1 MSVRQEPAGDVS
13 AATLDPIT
21 LEIQWQRLVNIVDE
35 IDNAVIRTS
44 FSTIVGESHDFGC
57 ALMDAEGSG
66 LAQAQW
72 SPPQFCTMLPRT
84 TKAMLKRFPAVSLKD
99 GDVLA
104 TNDPWIGSTH
114 LPDYNLVSPVFHKG
128 KLVAFLGTV
137 AHVSD
142 VGGHLGDLEA
152 QDMFMEGT
160 RVMPNKFY
168 SEGKVVP
175 MIEEFISANCRVP
188 NMVLGDLHAIVGTHQ
203 IGIQRI
209 REFLD
214 DYQLTDMNVLAAEI
228 LRRSEQVLRTS
239 IRALPNGHS
248 EYSVTADGY
257 LEPFTLKVKLSV
269 VDDEIHMDFAGTSP
283 QQWHSA
289 INAAFNISYATA
301 VYPIK
306 AMLASHI
313 FNNDGLI
320 RPIQMTAPEGSI
332 VNCTFPAPVAA
343 RAKVIK
349 HIPPLIF
356 GALAEL
362 MPEQVIS
369 AAGGIFPFHVVGRDE
384 RFGQHAVHMLPHG
397 GLGATNDAD
406 GLLPTAYP
414 HNSTVT
420 PTELIEI
427 QCPMLMTHKRLI
439 TDSGGPGR
447 HRGGPGQEIGLRAIS
462 EQGTTLTIRPD
473 LMKFPAEGLRGGQR
487 GSAGDVI
494 MNGERMHRFV
504 PHQFKQGD
512 EVILRVPGGGG
523 FGPPAERTRESVLQD
538 VALGLVSSEQARNV
552 YSVPIEQSETE
563 LADAALQ
570 QAVAQL
576 QASAGK
582 VRS

>member
-1 MSVRQEPAGDVS
+1 M
-13 AATLDPIT
+13 TLDPIT

-57 ALMDAEGSG
+57 ALMDASGSG

-84 TKAMLKRFPAVSLKD
+84 TKAMLQRFPPATLRE

-114 LPDYNLVSPVFHKG
+114 LPDYNLVSPVFHQG

-168 SEGKVVP
+168 AEGEVVP
-175 MIEEFISANCRVP
+175 MIEEFIAANCRVP
-188 NMVLGDLHAIVGTHQ
+188 DMVLGDLHAIVGTHR

-214 DYQLTDMNVLAAEI
+214 DYRMTDMEILSAEI
-228 LRRSEQVLRTS
+228 LARSEGALRTA
-239 IRALPNGHS
+239 IQALPNGQS
-248 EYSVTADGY
+248 SYSVTADGY
-257 LEPFTLKVKLSV
+257 LEPFTLNVQLSI
-269 VDDEIHMDFAGTSP
+269 VDDEIHLDFAGTSP

-313 FNNDGLI
+313 FNNDGLV
-320 RPIQMTAPEGSI
+320 RPIHMTAPEGSI

-362 MPEQVIS
+362 IPDRVIA
-369 AAGGIFPFHVVGRDE
+369 AAGGIFPFHVVGQDE
-384 RFGQHAVHMLPHG
+384 RFGRHAVHMLPHG
-397 GLGATNDAD
+397 GLGATHNAD

-427 QCPMLMTHKRLI
+427 QCPVLMTHKRLI
-439 TDSGGPGR
+439 QDSGGPGQY
-447 HRGGPGQEIGLRAIS
+447 RGGPGQEIGLQAMS
-462 EQGTTLTIRPD
+462 ERGTTLTIRPD

-487 GSAGDVI
+487 GGAGDVI
-494 MNGERMHRFV
+494 LNGEGMHRFV
-504 PHQFKQGD
+504 PHQFRQGD
-512 EVILRVPGGGG
+512 RVILRVPGGGG
-523 FGPPAERTRESVLQD
+523 YGPPAERARAAVMQD
-538 VALGLVSSEQARNV
+538 VALGLVSPAQAQSA
-552 YSVPIEQSETE
+552 YGVPIEQSEEE
-563 LADAALQ
+563 LADAALR

-576 QASAGK
+576 QASS
-582 VRS
+582 RTTDT

>member
-1 MSVRQEPAGDVS
+1 M
-13 AATLDPIT
+13 TFDPIT

-84 TKAMLKRFPAVSLKD
+84 TKAMLQRFPAATLQE

-114 LPDYNLVSPVFHKG
+114 LPDYNLISPVFHKG
-128 KLVAFLGTV
+128 RLVAFLGTV

-168 SEGKVVP
+168 AAGKVVP
-175 MIEEFISANCRVP
+175 MIEEFIAANCRVP
-188 NMVLGDLHAIVGTHQ
+188 NMVLGDLHAIVGTHRM
-203 IGIQRI
+203 GAQRI

-214 DYQLTDMNVLAAEI
+214 DYRMADLDALASEI
-228 LRRSEQVLRTS
+228 LDRSEHALRSS
-239 IRALPNGHS
+239 IQDLPNGRS
-248 EYSVTADGY
+248 DYSVTADGY
-257 LEPFTLKVKLSV
+257 LEPFTLNVQLAV
-269 VDDEIHMDFAGTSP
+269 RDNEIHMDFEGTSP

-306 AMLASHI
+306 AMLAPHI

-320 RPIQMTAPEGSI
+320 RPIRMTAPEGSI

-356 GALAEL
+356 GALADL
-362 MPEQVIS
+362 MPESVIA
-369 AAGGIFPFHVVGRDE
+369 AAGGIFPFHVVGKDE
-384 RFGQHAVHMLPHG
+384 RFGPHAVHMLPHG
-397 GLGATNDAD
+397 GLGATHDAD

-427 QCPMLMTHKRLI
+427 QCPLLMTHKRLI
-439 TDSGGPGR
+439 PDSGGPGQF
-447 HRGGPGQEIGLRAIS
+447 RGGLGQEIGLRATS
-462 EQGTTLTIRPD
+462 AQGTTLTIRPD
-473 LMKFPAEGLRGGQR
+473 LMKYPAEGLRGGQR
-487 GSAGDVI
+487 GSAGAVI

-504 PHQFKQGD
+504 PHPFKQGD

-523 FGPPAERTRESVLQD
+523 YGPPTARKREAILRD
-538 VALGLVSSEQARNV
+538 MALGLVSPAHVQAVYDVSIAQSEDELAHAALRQAVTQVQAR
-552 YSVPIEQSETE
+552 SRKI
-563 LADAALQ
+563 
-570 QAVAQL
+570 
-576 QASAGK
+576 
-582 VRS
+582 RS

>member
-1 MSVRQEPAGDVS
+1 MI
-13 AATLDPIT
+13 LDPIT

-57 ALMDAEGSG
+57 ALMDASGAG

-84 TKAMLKRFPAVSLKD
+84 TKAMLQRFPTETLQD

-114 LPDYNLVSPVFHKG
+114 LPDYNLVSPVFHQG
-128 KLVAFLGTV
+128 QLVAFLGTV

-168 SEGKVVP
+168 AAGEVVP
-175 MIEEFISANCRVP
+175 MVEEFIAANCRVP
-188 NMVLGDLHAIVGTHQ
+188 DMVLGDLHAIVGTHR
-203 IGIQRI
+203 IGILRI

-214 DYQLTDMNVLAAEI
+214 DYRLDDLKVLSSAI
-228 LRRSEQVLRTS
+228 LDRSEQALRQA
-239 IRALPNGHS
+239 IRALPNGQS
-248 EYSVTADGY
+248 QYRVTADGY
-257 LEPFTLKVKLSV
+257 LEPFTLVVRLSI
-269 VDDEIHMDFAGTSP
+269 VDDEIHLDFDGTSP

-313 FNNDGLI
+313 FNNDGLV
-320 RPIQMTAPEGSI
+320 RPIRMTAPAGSI

-362 MPEQVIS
+362 IPDRVIA
-369 AAGGIFPFHVVGRDE
+369 AAGGIFPFHVVGQDE

-397 GLGATNDAD
+397 GLGATHNAD

-427 QCPMLMTHKRLI
+427 QCPILMTHKRLI
-439 TDSGGPGR
+439 PDSGGPGQY
-447 HRGGPGQEIGLRAIS
+447 RGGPGQEIGLRALS
-462 EQGTTLTIRPD
+462 DQGTTLTIRPD
-473 LMKFPAEGLRGGQR
+473 LMQFPAEGLRGGAH
-487 GSAGDVI
+487 GGAGAVL
-494 MNGERMHRFV
+494 MNGEPMHRFV
-504 PHQFKQGD
+504 PHRFRRGD

-523 FGPPAERTRESVLQD
+523 YGPPAQRARDAVMHD
-538 VALGLVSSEQARNV
+538 VAMGLVSAAQARDT
-552 YSVPIEQSETE
+552 YGVPLAQSETE
-563 LADAALQ
+563 LEDAALRD
-570 QAVAQL
+570 AVARL
-576 QASAGK
+576 QANAHRTGT
-582 VRS
+582 

>member
-1 MSVRQEPAGDVS
+1 M
-13 AATLDPIT
+13 TFDPIT

-84 TKAMLKRFPAVSLKD
+84 TKAMLKRFPPDTLKA

-128 KLVAFLGTV
+128 RLVAFLGTV

-175 MIEEFISANCRVP
+175 VIEEFIAANCRVP
-188 NMVLGDLHAIVGTHQ
+188 DMVLGDLHAIVGTHR

-214 DYQLTDMNVLAAEI
+214 DYGMTDMDGLASEI
-228 LRRSEQVLRTS
+228 LSRSERALRAS
-239 IRALPNGHS
+239 IRELPDGRS
-248 EYSVTADGY
+248 RYSVTADGY
-257 LEPFTLKVKLSV
+257 LEPFTLNVELAIR
-269 VDDEIHMDFAGTSP
+269 DDEIHLDFEGTSP

-306 AMLASHI
+306 AMLAPYI

-320 RPIQMTAPEGSI
+320 RPVRMTAPEGSI

-356 GALAEL
+356 GAMAEL
-362 MPEQVIS
+362 MPDSVIA
-369 AAGGIFPFHVVGRDE
+369 AAGGIFPFHIVGQDDRHG
-384 RFGQHAVHMLPHG
+384 RHAVHVLPHG
-397 GLGATNDAD
+397 GLGATRNAD
-406 GLLPTAYP
+406 GLLPRAYP

-420 PTELIEI
+420 PTEMFEI
-427 QCPMLMTHKRLI
+427 QCPVLMTHKRLI
-439 TDSGGPGR
+439 PDSGGPGT
-447 HRGGPGQEIGLRAIS
+447 HRGGPGQEIGLRALT

-473 LMKFPAEGLRGGQR
+473 LMKYPAEGLRGGHR
-487 GSAGDVI
+487 GMAGDVI
-494 MNGERMHRFV
+494 MNGERMERFV
-504 PHQFKQGD
+504 PYQFKAGD
-512 EVILRVPGGGG
+512 EVLLRVPGGGG
-523 FGPPAERTRESVLQD
+523 YGPPPERTREDVLED
-538 VALGLVSSEQARNV
+538 VALGLVSPEQATET
-552 YSVPIEQSETE
+552 YGVPVEGSREDLE
-563 LADAALQ
+563 SRSMR
-570 QAVAQL
+570 QAVAR
-576 QASAGK
+576 
-582 VRS
+582 VRANSQGETQ

>member
-1 MSVRQEPAGDVS
+1 M
-13 AATLDPIT
+13 TLDPIT

-84 TKAMLKRFPAVSLKD
+84 TKAMLQRFPPETLRE

-114 LPDYNLVSPVFHKG
+114 LPDYNLVSPVFHQG

-168 SEGKVVP
+168 AEGEVVP
-175 MIEEFISANCRVP
+175 MIEEFIAANCRVP
-188 NMVLGDLHAIVGTHQ
+188 DMVLGDLHAIVGTHR

-214 DYQLTDMNVLAAEI
+214 DYRMADMEALSTEI
-228 LRRSEQVLRTS
+228 LARSEGALRTA
-239 IRALPNGHS
+239 IQALPNGQS

-257 LEPFTLKVKLSV
+257 LEPFTLQVQLSI
-269 VDDEIHMDFAGTSP
+269 VDDEIHLDFAGTSP

-313 FNNDGLI
+313 FNNDGLV
-320 RPIQMTAPEGSI
+320 RPIRMTAPEGSI
-332 VNCTFPAPVAA
+332 VHCTFPAPVAA

-362 MPEQVIS
+362 IPDRVIA
-369 AAGGIFPFHVVGRDE
+369 AAGGIFPFHVVGQDE
-384 RFGQHAVHMLPHG
+384 RFGRHAVHMLPHG
-397 GLGATNDAD
+397 GLGATRQAD

-427 QCPMLMTHKRLI
+427 QCPVLMTHKRLI
-439 TDSGGPGR
+439 PDSGGPGQ
-447 HRGGPGQEIGLRAIS
+447 HRGGPGQEIGLRATS
-462 EQGTTLTIRPD
+462 ERGTTLTIRPD

-487 GSAGDVI
+487 GGAGDVI

-504 PHQFKQGD
+504 PHQFRQGD

-523 FGPPAERTRESVLQD
+523 YGPPAERSRAAVMQD
-538 VALGLVSSEQARNV
+538 VALGLVSAAQAQAA
-552 YSVPIEQSETE
+552 YGVPVAQSEEE
-563 LADAALQ
+563 LADAALR

-576 QASAGK
+576 QASSRTTAA
-582 VRS
+582 

>member
-1 MSVRQEPAGDVS
+1 M
-13 AATLDPIT
+13 TTDPIT

-57 ALMDAEGSG
+57 ALMDASGSG

-84 TKAMLKRFPAVSLKD
+84 TKAMLKRFPPETLRD

-114 LPDYNLVSPVFHKG
+114 LPDYNLVSPVFHRG
-128 KLVAFLGTV
+128 RLVAFLGTV

-168 SEGKVVP
+168 AGGKVVP
-175 MIEEFISANCRVP
+175 IIEEFIAANCRVP
-188 NMVLGDLHAIVGTHQ
+188 DMVLGDLHAIVGTHR
-203 IGIQRI
+203 IGIQRL

-214 DYQLTDMNVLAAEI
+214 DYDMEDMDALAAEI
-228 LRRSEQVLRTS
+228 LARSEQALRAS
-239 IRALPNGHS
+239 IRALPDGRS
-248 EYSVTADGY
+248 DYAVTADGY
-257 LEPFTLKVKLSV
+257 LEPFTLQVQLTIAG
-269 VDDEIHMDFAGTSP
+269 DGIHMDFAGTSP

-306 AMLASHI
+306 AMLAAHI

-320 RPIQMTAPEGSI
+320 RPIRMTAPEGSI
-332 VNCTFPAPVAA
+332 VHCTFPAPVAA

-356 GALAEL
+356 GALSAL
-362 MPEQVIS
+362 IPDRVIA
-369 AAGGIFPFHVVGRDE
+369 AAGGIFPFHIVGSDE
-384 RFGQHAVHMLPHG
+384 RFGKHAVHMLPHG
-397 GLGATNDAD
+397 GLGATRRAD

-427 QCPMLMTHKRLI
+427 QCPVLMTHKRLLP
-439 TDSGGPGR
+439 DSGGPGR
-447 HRGGPGQEIGLRAIS
+447 HRGGPGQEIGLRATS

-473 LMKFPAEGLRGGQR
+473 LIRYPAEGLQGGARGG
-487 GSAGDVI
+487 AGDVI
-494 MNGERMHRFV
+494 MNGEPMRRFV
-504 PHQFKQGD
+504 PHRFRKGD

-523 FGPPAERTRESVLQD
+523 FGPPAQREQAAVEAD
-538 VALGLVSSEQARNV
+538 VAQGLVSRAQAQAAYRIPMV
-552 YSVPIEQSETE
+552 QSDDEI
-563 LADAALQ
+563 ADAALR
-570 QAVAQL
+570 QAVAGIR
-576 QASAGK
+576 ARAG
-582 VRS
+582 RDRTA

>member
-1 MSVRQEPAGDVS
+1 MAF
-13 AATLDPIT
+13 DPVT

-84 TKAMLKRFPAVSLKD
+84 TKAMLQRFPAATLQA

-114 LPDYNLVSPVFHKG
+114 LPDYNLVSPVFYQG
-128 KLVAFLGTV
+128 RLVAFLGTV

-168 SEGKVVP
+168 AEGRVVP
-175 MIEEFISANCRVP
+175 MVEEFIAANCRVP
-188 NMVLGDLHAIVGTHQ
+188 DMVLGDLHAIVGTHR

-209 REFLD
+209 HEFLD
-214 DYQLTDMNVLAAEI
+214 DYRMTDMDTLAAEI
-228 LRRSEQVLRTS
+228 LDRSE
-239 IRALPNGHS
+239 RALRSSIQALPDGRS
-248 EYSVTADGY
+248 EYAVTADGY
-257 LEPFTLKVKLSV
+257 LEPFTLKVQLTV
-269 VDDEIHMDFAGTSP
+269 QGDEIHMDFTGTSP

-306 AMLASHI
+306 AMLAPYI

-320 RPIQMTAPEGSI
+320 RPIRMTAPEGSI

-356 GALAEL
+356 GAWAEL
-362 MPEQVIS
+362 MPESVIA
-369 AAGGIFPFHVVGRDE
+369 AAGGIFPFHVVGKDE

-397 GLGATNDAD
+397 GLGATHDAD

-414 HNSTVT
+414 HHSTVT

-427 QCPMLMTHKRLI
+427 QCPLLMTHKRLI
-439 TDSGGPGR
+439 RDSGGPGR
-447 HRGGPGQEIGLRAIS
+447 YRGGPGQEIGLRAMS
-462 EQGTTLTIRPD
+462 DQGTTLTIRPD
-473 LMKFPAEGLRGGQR
+473 LMKYPAEGLRGGHR
-487 GSAGDVI
+487 GSAGDVV

-523 FGPPAERTRESVLQD
+523 YGPPAERQREAVLQD
-538 VALGLVSSEQARNV
+538 VALGLVSPAQAQAVYGVPLEQA
-552 YSVPIEQSETE
+552 EDE
-563 LADAALQ
+563 LAAAAVR
-570 QAVAQL
+570 QAVAQV
-576 QASAGK
+576 QARSRK
-582 VRS
+582 VGT

>member
-1 MSVRQEPAGDVS
+1 M
-13 AATLDPIT
+13 TLDPIT

-84 TKAMLKRFPAVSLKD
+84 TKAMLKRFPPDTLRD

-128 KLVAFLGTV
+128 RLVAFLGTV

-168 SEGKVVP
+168 SEGEVVP
-175 MIEEFISANCRVP
+175 VIEEFIAANCRVP
-188 NMVLGDLHAIVGTHQ
+188 DMVLGDLHAIVGTHR

-214 DYQLTDMNVLAAEI
+214 DYGMTDMDGLAAEI
-228 LRRSEQVLRTS
+228 LSRSERALRAS
-239 IRALPNGHS
+239 IRELPDGKS

-257 LEPFTLKVKLSV
+257 LEPFTLNVELAIR
-269 VDDEIHMDFAGTSP
+269 DDEIHLDFEGTSA

-306 AMLASHI
+306 AMLAPYI

-320 RPIQMTAPEGSI
+320 RPVKMTAPEGSI

-356 GALAEL
+356 GAMAEL
-362 MPEQVIS
+362 MPDSVIA
-369 AAGGIFPFHVVGRDE
+369 AAGGIFPFHIVGQDDRHG
-384 RFGQHAVHMLPHG
+384 RHAVHVLPHG
-397 GLGATNDAD
+397 GLGATRNAD
-406 GLLPTAYP
+406 GLLPRAYP

-420 PTELIEI
+420 PTEMFEI
-427 QCPMLMTHKRLI
+427 QCPVLMTHKRLI
-439 TDSGGPGR
+439 PDSGGPGTR
-447 HRGGPGQEIGLRAIS
+447 RGGPGQEIGLRALT

-473 LMKFPAEGLRGGQR
+473 LMKYPAEGLRGGRR
-487 GSAGDVI
+487 GMPGDVI
-494 MNGERMHRFV
+494 MNGERMERFV
-504 PHQFKQGD
+504 PYRFKAGD
-512 EVILRVPGGGG
+512 EVLLRVPGGGG
-523 FGPPAERTRESVLQD
+523 YGPPPERTREDVLED
-538 VALGLVSSEQARNV
+538 VALGLVSPEQATEAYGV
-552 YSVPIEQSETE
+552 KIEGSREDLE
-563 LADAALQ
+563 IRSMQ
-570 QAVAQL
+570 QAVAQV
-576 QASAGK
+576 QAQSRGETQ
-582 VRS
+582 

>member
-1 MSVRQEPAGDVS
+1 M
-13 AATLDPIT
+13 TFDPIT

-84 TKAMLKRFPAVSLKD
+84 TKSMLKRFPPDTLKD

-128 KLVAFLGTV
+128 RLVAFLGTV

-175 MIEEFISANCRVP
+175 VIEEFISANCRVP
-188 NMVLGDLHAIVGTHQ
+188 DMVLGDLHAIVGTHR

-214 DYQLTDMNVLAAEI
+214 DYGMTDMDDLASEI
-228 LRRSEQVLRTS
+228 LSRSERALRAS
-239 IRALPNGHS
+239 IRELPDGRSH
-248 EYSVTADGY
+248 YSVTADGY
-257 LEPFTLKVKLSV
+257 LEPFTLNVELTIK
-269 VDDEIHMDFAGTSP
+269 DDEIHLDFEGTSP

-306 AMLASHI
+306 AMLAPYI

-320 RPIQMTAPEGSI
+320 RPVKMTAPEGSI

-356 GALAEL
+356 GAMAEL
-362 MPEQVIS
+362 MPESVIA
-369 AAGGIFPFHVVGRDE
+369 AAGGIFPFHIVGHDDRHG
-384 RFGQHAVHMLPHG
+384 RHAVHVLPHG
-397 GLGATNDAD
+397 GLGATHNAD
-406 GLLPTAYP
+406 GLLPRAYP

-420 PTELIEI
+420 PTEMFEI
-427 QCPMLMTHKRLI
+427 QCPVLMTHKRLI
-439 TDSGGPGR
+439 PDSGGPGT
-447 HRGGPGQEIGLRAIS
+447 HRGGLGQEIGLRALT

-473 LMKFPAEGLRGGQR
+473 LMKYPAEGLRGGHR
-487 GSAGDVI
+487 GTPGDVI
-494 MNGERMHRFV
+494 MNGERMERFV
-504 PHQFKQGD
+504 PYQFKSGD
-512 EVILRVPGGGG
+512 EVVLRVPGGGG
-523 FGPPAERTRESVLQD
+523 HGPPNERTREDVLED
-538 VALGLVSSEQARNV
+538 VSLGLVSPA
-552 YSVPIEQSETE
+552 
-563 LADAALQ
+563 
-570 QAVAQL
+570 
-576 QASAGK
+576 QASEAYGVQVEGSQEDLEAQSMK
-582 VRS
+582 QAIAQVRASSHGDHS

>member
-1 MSVRQEPAGDVS
+1 M
-13 AATLDPIT
+13 TFDPIT

-57 ALMDAEGSG
+57 ALMDAGGSG

-84 TKAMLKRFPAVSLKD
+84 TKAMLKRFPPDTLKD

-128 KLVAFLGTV
+128 RLVAFLGTV

-168 SEGKVVP
+168 SEGEVVP
-175 MIEEFISANCRVP
+175 VIEEFIEANCRVP
-188 NMVLGDLHAIVGTHQ
+188 DMVLGDLHAIVGTHR

-214 DYQLTDMNVLAAEI
+214 DYGMTNMDGLASEI
-228 LRRSEQVLRTS
+228 LSRSERALRAS
-239 IRALPNGHS
+239 IRELPDGRSH
-248 EYSVTADGY
+248 YSVTADGY
-257 LEPFTLKVKLSV
+257 LEPFTLNVELAIK
-269 VDDEIHMDFAGTSP
+269 DDEIHLDFEGTSP

-306 AMLASHI
+306 AMLAPYI

-320 RPIQMTAPEGSI
+320 RPVKMTAPEGSI

-356 GALAEL
+356 GAMAEL
-362 MPEQVIS
+362 MPDSVIA
-369 AAGGIFPFHVVGRDE
+369 AAGGIFPFHIVGQDDRHG
-384 RFGQHAVHMLPHG
+384 RHAVHVLPHG
-397 GLGATNDAD
+397 GLGATRNAD
-406 GLLPTAYP
+406 GLLPRAYP

-420 PTELIEI
+420 PTEMFEI
-427 QCPMLMTHKRLI
+427 QCPVLMTHKRLI
-439 TDSGGPGR
+439 PDSGGPGTQ
-447 HRGGPGQEIGLRAIS
+447 RGGPGQEIGLRAVS
-462 EQGTTLTIRPD
+462 KQGTTLTIRPD
-473 LMKFPAEGLRGGQR
+473 LMKYPAEGLRGGHR
-487 GSAGDVI
+487 GMAGDVI
-494 MNGERMHRFV
+494 MNGERMERFV
-504 PHQFKQGD
+504 PYQFKAGD
-512 EVILRVPGGGG
+512 EVLLRVPGGGG
-523 FGPPAERTRESVLQD
+523 YGPPPERTREDVLED
-538 VALGLVSSEQARNV
+538 VALGLVSPAQATEAYGV
-552 YSVPIEQSETE
+552 QIEGSREDLE
-563 LADAALQ
+563 IRSMQ
-570 QAVAQL
+570 QAVARV
-576 QASAGK
+576 QADARGETQ
-582 VRS
+582 

>member
-1 MSVRQEPAGDVS
+1 MPI
-13 AATLDPIT
+13 DPIT

-57 ALMDAEGSG
+57 ALMDATGSG

-84 TKAMLKRFPAVSLKD
+84 TKAMLQRFPVDTLRD

-114 LPDYNLVSPVFHKG
+114 LPDYNLVSPVFHRG
-128 KLVAFLGTV
+128 RVVAFLGTV

-168 SEGKVVP
+168 AEGRVVP
-175 MIEEFISANCRVP
+175 MVEEFIAANCRVP
-188 NMVLGDLHAIVGTHQ
+188 DMVLGDLHAIVGTHR

-214 DYQLTDMNVLAAEI
+214 DYALADLDELAGEI
-228 LRRSEQVLRTS
+228 LTRSE
-239 IRALPNGHS
+239 RALRAAIRELPDGES
-248 EYSVTADGY
+248 RYEVTADGY
-257 LEPFTLKVKLSV
+257 LEPFTLKVKLAV
-269 VDDEIHMDFAGTSP
+269 VDDEIHMDFDGTSP

-306 AMLASHI
+306 AMLAAHI

-320 RPIQMTAPEGSI
+320 RPIRMTAPEGSI

-362 MPEQVIS
+362 MPDRVIA
-369 AAGGIFPFHVVGRDE
+369 AAGGIFPFHIVGRDP
-384 RFGQHAVHMLPHG
+384 RFGKHAVHMLPHG
-397 GLGATNDAD
+397 GLGATRQAD

-427 QCPMLMTHKRLI
+427 QCPVLMTHKSLI
-439 TDSGGPGR
+439 PDSGGPGR
-447 HRGGPGQEIGLRAIS
+447 HRGGPGQEIGLRATS
-462 EQGTTLTIRPD
+462 AEGTTLTIRPD
-473 LMKFPAEGLRGGQR
+473 LMKHPAEGLRGGLR
-487 GSAGDVI
+487 GSPGDVI

-504 PHQFKQGD
+504 PHQFREGD

-523 FGPPAERTRESVLQD
+523 FGPPDGRAREDVLRD
-538 VALGLVSSEQARNV
+538 VAMGLVSPAQARDI
-552 YSVPIEQSETE
+552 YGLALEQSEGE
-563 LADAALQ
+563 LADAAMR
-570 QAVAQL
+570 QAVHQL
-576 QASAGK
+576 QANAHRVGT
-582 VRS
+582 